1 MKVMLNKLIETKND
15 ILPLLL
21 RLTLGLVIFP
31 HGAQKLFGWFGG
43 YGLNG
48 MMQWFTETMGI
59 PAALAFLVIMAESL
73 GAVALIA
80 GLFSRVMAFGIGAS
94 LAGAAVMVQAQNG
107 FFMNW
112 FGNQA
117 GEGIEYSLLVIG
129 ISIAL
134 MIRGGG
140 AYSLDYLFQQKLR
153 HTVDVRQSA

>member
-1 MKVMLNKLIETKND
+1 MLNKLIETKND
-15 ILPLLL
+15 ILPLIL

-43 YGLNG
+43 YGYSG

-59 PAALAFLVIMAESL
+59 PAVVAFLVIMAESL

-80 GLFSRVMAFGIGAS
+80 GLFSRLMAFGIGLS
-94 LAGAAVMVQAQNG
+94 LAGAAIMVQAPNG

-112 FGNQA
+112 FGNQQ
-117 GEGIEYSLLVIG
+117 GEGIEYSLLVIA

-140 AYSLDYLFQQKLR
+140 AYSLDYLFQQR
-153 HTVDVRQSA
+153 FNHTEDVRLSA

>member
-1 MKVMLNKLIETKND
+1 MLSKMIETKND
-15 ILPLLL
+15 ILPLIL
-21 RLTLGLVIFP
+21 RITLGFVIFP

-43 YGLNG
+43 QGFNG

-59 PAALAFLVIMAESL
+59 PYGLAFLVIMAESL
-73 GAVALIA
+73 GAIALIA

-112 FGNQA
+112 FGNQQ
-117 GEGIEYSLLVIG
+117 GEGIEYSLLVIA

-140 AYSLDYLFQQKLR
+140 AYSLDYLFQQKLHHPEDAR
-153 HTVDVRQSA
+153 LSA